1 MPYRPEAVRVN
12 TLDEINMATGAKF
25 STSTYISSEEV
36 YDSACTLCQKLN
48 KNTEAIKFCLQCQ
61 EYLCSECTEYHNK
74 FPVMAGHVLEKAELT
89 SRDKTLSKHYI
100 LTEHCTKHPAEII
113 KMYCAIHDTVA
124 CTICTTIDH
133 K

>member
-1 MPYRPEAVRVN
+1 
-12 TLDEINMATGAKF
+12 MATGPEF
-25 STSTYISSEEV
+25 GTSTNISSDVV
-36 YDSACTLCQKLN
+36 YDSTCTLCAKLK

-89 SRDKTLSKHYI
+89 SKDKTFSKHV
-100 LTEHCTKHPAEII
+100 LTEHCTKHPAKII
-113 KMYCAIHDTVA
+113 EMYCAIHDIVA
-124 CTICTTIDH
+124 CTVCTTNEH